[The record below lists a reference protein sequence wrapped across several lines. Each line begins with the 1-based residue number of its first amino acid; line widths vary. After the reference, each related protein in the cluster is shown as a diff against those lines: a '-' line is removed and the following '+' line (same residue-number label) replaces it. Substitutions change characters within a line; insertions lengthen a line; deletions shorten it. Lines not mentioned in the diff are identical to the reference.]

1 MRSCGPATRYM
12 RKFYTLWASLFI
24 LLFGGCMA
32 KPYVQTDA
40 ATIILKSPKLKFA
53 DTGYVRSN
61 AELVA
66 LELFS
71 AGQAVAKIEVEKL
84 ICIEGEG
91 CMRKSSFNAEYLSQK
106 YPDTLL
112 ENILRSR
119 PIYEGKNLVRDDEG
133 FEQRIVND
141 EVDIRYT
148 VSPGTI
154 YFKDR
159 KNSVLIKIKKQK
171 EKHE

>member
-1 MRSCGPATRYM
+1 M
-12 RKFYTLWASLFI
+12 RKSYTLWASLLI

-53 DTGYVRSN
+53 DVGYVRSN
-61 AELVA
+61 EELVA

-91 CMRKSSFNAEYLSQK
+91 CMRKSRFNAEYLSQK

-119 PIYEGKNLVRDDEG
+119 PIYKGKNLVRDDEG

-148 VSPGTI
+148 VRPGTI